1 MAVTSLRPAAC
12 ERRRAHAR
20 AATLAVVA
28 CGFALACS
36 VVLGACSSSTPA
48 APACDPAATPLTG
61 DLPDDVAAVLVDKC
75 QTCHTSPPKNRAPW
89 PLLSFEETQARFGIT
104 DKRRWQR
111 MAEVIEPGGSPHM
124 PYGTAEQLTP
134 AQLTTLRSWFA
145 ACAIPNAEGTGHDV
159 KDDGTAEH

>member
-1 MAVTSLRPAAC
+1 M
-12 ERRRAHAR
+12 

-28 CGFALACS
+28 FACS
-36 VVLGACSSSTPA
+36 IVLGACSSTGGSGATA
-48 APACDPAATPLTG
+48 APACDPAATPMTG

-75 QTCHTSPPKNRAPW
+75 QACHTSPPKNHAPW

-124 PYGTAEQLTP
+124 PFGTAPQLTP
-134 AQLTTLRSWFA
+134 EQLTTLRAWFT
-145 ACAIPNAEGTGHDV
+145 ACAMPIAEGAGHDV
-159 KDDGTAEH
+159 KDDGTPEH